1 MIARVTIEIEFG
13 ELLISLGFENEAA
26 LSGVHAGCADRVQIQ
41 RFRRE
46 IPQGGRVMGL
56 IV

>member
-26 LSGVHAGCADRVQIQ
+26 LSGVHAGCADRVQ

-46 IPQGGRVMGL
+46 IPHGGRVMGL